1 MSTSKDDAVF
11 AVISSVFF
19 TVIFM
24 LLVLLI
30 LNVGYKNEN
39 YDKQVIE
46 YVNIKTED
54 GTYYKVDKELFLKI
68 SNNENNRWIDYPS
81 ILLFY

>member
-68 SNNENNRWIDYPS
+68 SDNENNR
-81 ILLFY
+81 

>member
-46 YVNIKTED
+46 YVNIKIED

-68 SNNENNRWIDYPS
+68 SNNENNR
-81 ILLFY
+81 

>member
-1 MSTSKDDAVF
+1 MSTSKDDAIF

-24 LLVLLI
+24 LVVLLI

-68 SNNENNRWIDYPS
+68 SDNENNR
-81 ILLFY
+81 

>member
-68 SNNENNRWIDYPS
+68 SNNENNR
-81 ILLFY
+81 

>member
-54 GTYYKVDKELFLKI
+54 GIYYKVDKELFLKI
-68 SNNENNRWIDYPS
+68 SNNENNR
-81 ILLFY
+81 

>member
-54 GTYYKVDKELFLKI
+54 DTYYKVDKELFLKI
-68 SNNENNRWIDYPS
+68 SDNENNR
-81 ILLFY
+81 

>member
-1 MSTSKDDAVF
+1 MSTSKDDSVF

-68 SNNENNRWIDYPS
+68 SNNENNR
-81 ILLFY
+81 